1 MNLITNNIA
10 DLSIFHQG
18 VSLFQNNMAQNDT
31 NGNGDIDEGLYSRQ
45 L

>member
-1 MNLITNNIA
+1 MS
-10 DLSIFHQG
+10 DLL
-18 VSLFQNNMAQNDT
+18 VSLFQSDMAQNGT